1 MIGLGLTIVES
12 VVVSVGRVSVVVVNE
27 FVDVDADEVDCVVTS
42 RALCDTGSTIA
53 NGFLWRFS
61 GCCPVDADDCAYGCV
76 DDMVGG
82 SEGWDVG
89 TFDWS
94 I

>member
-1 MIGLGLTIVES
+1 LIGLGLTIVES

-53 NGFLWRFS
+53 NGFL
-61 GCCPVDADDCAYGCV
+61 
-76 DDMVGG
+76 
-82 SEGWDVG
+82 
-89 TFDWS
+89 
-94 I
+94 